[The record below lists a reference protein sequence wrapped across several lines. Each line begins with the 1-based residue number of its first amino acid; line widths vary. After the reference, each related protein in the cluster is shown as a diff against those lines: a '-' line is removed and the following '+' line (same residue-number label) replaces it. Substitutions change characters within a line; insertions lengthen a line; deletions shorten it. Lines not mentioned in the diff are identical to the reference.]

1 MRKLI
6 ALTLIALM
14 LIGTAACS
22 APAQTPAE
30 PAAPAAQTKTLT
42 GVGKGFGGEVTVTV
56 TVEGDKIVDVKAVGD
71 KETKNIGSKAID
83 ELPAKIVEAGSVN
96 VDVVTGA
103 TVTSNAII
111 YAVNNALD
119 PATYPAPV
127 EEAPV
132 AEGPATI
139 AAAEVYM
146 GFGLNNTP
154 RVGPGKDDT
163 DVPVY
168 SVNQVFANVLFDGE
182 GKILNLYIDQLEY
195 ATPNYDGE
203 SMPHFSGFPGQGG
216 YNNDENH
223 DAKVD
228 GKTADTEENFVA
240 EVNSWATK
248 RDRGDSYVMNTGT
261 WSKQMD
267 TYQKLFVGKTVEEV
281 EAWFAKYTSDLNG
294 RPLKADGDKPED
306 QAKYG
311 ALTEEEKAQL
321 ADVVST
327 ATMSLKD
334 PHGNIL
340 AAIKNAYENRVPLA
354 ITSAAA
360 VGFGLNNTPRIGP
373 GKDDTDVPV
382 YSINQV
388 FANTLFDADGKIL
401 AIYIDQLEYATPNY
415 DGESMPHFSG
425 FPGQGGYNNDE
436 NHDAKVD
443 GKTADTE
450 ENFIA
455 EVNSWATKRDRGDS
469 YVMNTGTWTKQ
480 MDTYQQLF
488 VGKTVEEVEAWFAKY
503 TSDLNGRP
511 LKADGDKPED
521 QAKYGALTEEEK
533 AQLADVV
540 STATM
545 SLNDPHGNILA
556 AIKASFDKRQE
567 IVLSVG

>member
-6 ALTLIALM
+6 ALALTGLM
-14 LIGTAACS
+14 LLGTVACS
-22 APAQTPAE
+22 APAQPAE
-30 PAAPAAQTKTLT
+30 TPVAAETKTLT

-56 TVEGDKIVDVKAVGD
+56 TLEGDKIVDVKVVGD
-71 KETKNIGSKAID
+71 KETKNIGTKAIE

-103 TVTSNAII
+103 TITSNAII
-111 YAVNNALD
+111 YAINNAID
-119 PATYPAPV
+119 PAAYPAPA
-127 EEAPV
+127 EETPV
-132 AEGPATI
+132 AEDPASI

-146 GFGLNNTP
+146 GFGLHNTP

-168 SVNQVFANVLFDGE
+168 SINQVFANVLFDGE
-182 GKILNLYIDQLEY
+182 GKILNLFIDQLEY

-216 YNNDENH
+216 YNYDENH

-228 GKTADTEENFVA
+228 GKTEDTEDNFVA
-240 EVNSWATK
+240 EVKSWVTK
-248 RDRGDSYVMNTGT
+248 RDRGEGYVMNTGT
-261 WSKQMD
+261 WSKQAD

-281 EAWFAKYTSDLNG
+281 EAWFAKFCSDVNG
-294 RPLKADGDKPED
+294 RPLKADSDKPED
-306 QAKYG
+306 QAKYS
-311 ALTEEEKAQL
+311 ALTDDEKAEL
-321 ADVVST
+321 ADVIST
-327 ATMSLKD
+327 ATMSLND
-334 PHGNIL
+334 SHGNIV
-340 AAIKNAYENRVPLA
+340 AAIKAAYDNRVPLE

-388 FANTLFDADGKIL
+388 FANTLFDADGKIA

-425 FPGQGGYNNDE
+425 FPGQGGYNNDAD
-436 NHDAKVD
+436 HDAKVD

-455 EVNSWATKRDRGDS
+455 EVSSWVTKRDRGEG
-469 YVMNTGTWTKQ
+469 YVMNTGTWSKQ
-480 MDTYQQLF
+480 MDTFQKLF
-488 VGKTVEEVEAWFAKY
+488 VGKTVEEVEAWFAKFC
-503 TSDLNGRP
+503 SDLNGRP
-511 LKADGDKPED
+511 LKADSDKPED
-521 QAKYGALTEEEK
+521 QAKYSALTDDEK
-533 AQLADVV
+533 AELADVV

-545 SLNDPHGNILA
+545 SLDDSHGNILA
-556 AIKASFDKRQE
+556 AIKASFEKRQQIE
-567 IVLSVG
+567 LSVG

>member
-22 APAQTPAE
+22 APAQAPAE
-30 PAAPAAQTKTLT
+30 TAAPAQTKTLT
-42 GVGKGFGGEVTVTV
+42 GVGKGFAGEVTVTV
-56 TVEGDKIVDVKAVGD
+56 TMDGDKIVDVKAVGD
-71 KETKNIGSKAID
+71 KETKNIGTKALD

-96 VDVVTGA
+96 VDVITGA
-103 TVTSNAII
+103 TVTSQAII

-163 DVPVY
+163 GIPVY

-223 DAKVD
+223 DEKVD

-240 EVNSWATK
+240 EVNSWVTK
-248 RDRGDSYVMNTGT
+248 RDRGEGYVMNTGT

-267 TYQKLFVGKTVEEV
+267 TFQKLFVGKTVEEV
-281 EAWFAKYTSDLNG
+281 EAWFAKYCSDVNG
-294 RPLKADGDKPED
+294 RPLKADSDKPED

-311 ALTEEEKAQL
+311 ALTEDEKAQL

-327 ATMSLKD
+327 ATMSLND

-340 AAIKNAYENRVPLA
+340 AAIKDAFDNRVPLT

-360 VGFGLNNTPRIGP
+360 FGFGLNNTPRMGP
-373 GKDDTDVPV
+373 GKDDTEVPV

-401 AIYIDQLEYATPNY
+401 AIYVDQLEYATPNY

-455 EVNSWATKRDRGDS
+455 EVNSWATKRDRGEG
-469 YVMNTGTWTKQ
+469 YVMNTGTWSKQ
-480 MDTYQQLF
+480 MDTFQQLF

-503 TSDLNGRP
+503 CSDVNGRP
-511 LKADGDKPED
+511 IKADSDKPED
-521 QAKYGALTEEEK
+521 QAKYAALTEEEK

-545 SLNDPHGNILA
+545 SLNDSHGNILA

>member
-22 APAQTPAE
+22 APVQAPAE
-30 PAAPAAQTKTLT
+30 TPAAPAAETKTLT

-56 TVEGDKIVDVKAVGD
+56 TLEGDKIVDVKAVGD
-71 KETKNIGSKAID
+71 KETPNVGSKAID

-111 YAVNNALD
+111 YAVNNAMD

-168 SVNQVFANVLFDGE
+168 SINQVFANVLFDGE

-248 RDRGDSYVMNTGT
+248 RDRGDAYVMNTGT
-261 WSKQMD
+261 WSKQMN

-294 RPLKADGDKPED
+294 RPLKADSDKPED
-306 QAKYG
+306 QAKYT

-321 ADVVST
+321 ADVIST
-327 ATMSLKD
+327 ATMSLK
-334 PHGNIL
+334 
-340 AAIKNAYENRVPLA
+340 
-354 ITSAAA
+354 
-360 VGFGLNNTPRIGP
+360 
-373 GKDDTDVPV
+373 
-382 YSINQV
+382 
-388 FANTLFDADGKIL
+388 
-401 AIYIDQLEYATPNY
+401 
-415 DGESMPHFSG
+415 
-425 FPGQGGYNNDE
+425 
-436 NHDAKVD
+436 
-443 GKTADTE
+443 
-450 ENFIA
+450 
-455 EVNSWATKRDRGDS
+455 
-469 YVMNTGTWTKQ
+469 
-480 MDTYQQLF
+480 
-488 VGKTVEEVEAWFAKY
+488 
-503 TSDLNGRP
+503 
-511 LKADGDKPED
+511 
-521 QAKYGALTEEEK
+521 
-533 AQLADVV
+533 
-540 STATM
+540 
-545 SLNDPHGNILA
+545 DPHGNILA